1 MTLSTLLTIAVPEII
16 ILIAAMSVLLLGV
29 FYKNTTSLFGITQLT
44 LLIAAYF
51 TAQLPI
57 DVKLTAFN
65 DMFIVDSLSMFLKL
79 LSYFALSLVLIY
91 SRSFLQIR
99 NLHNG
104 EFYALTLFALL
115 GINLIISS
123 YHLLSLYM
131 GLELL
136 SLSLYTLVAFDRN
149 RPEASEAA
157 MKYFVL
163 GAVAS
168 GFLLYGFSMLYGI
181 TGSLQIAEISSKLTD
196 ASINPVVLSFALVFV
211 VVGIA
216 FKFGAAPFQLW
227 VPDVYQGAATPI
239 TMFIG
244 SVPKFASVAMLI
256 RLLFQGLDHMV
267 LDWQAMLLIMAIVS
281 MLFGNI
287 TAIAQTKIKR
297 LLAYSAISHVGFMF
311 LGLATGTITG
321 IASALMYIAVYVL
334 MTLASFGLIIHL
346 SNQGKELDQITDLSG
361 LGKQKPWLAFLLL
374 LIFLSLA
381 GIPPTIG
388 FYAKFSIIQATVQF
402 GWIWPA
408 IIAVMSALIGIFYYL
423 RIIKVAY
430 FDEPGKNLDQVS
442 KSSNNELS
450 VTLSINTLALLIIG
464 LFPSSLMDIATLT
477 SALIF

>member
-1 MTLSTLLTIAVPEII
+1 
-16 ILIAAMSVLLLGV
+16 MSVLLLGV

-99 NLHNG
+99 SLHNG

>member
-1 MTLSTLLTIAVPEII
+1 
-16 ILIAAMSVLLLGV
+16 
-29 FYKNTTSLFGITQLT
+29 
-44 LLIAAYF
+44 
-51 TAQLPI
+51 
-57 DVKLTAFN
+57 
-65 DMFIVDSLSMFLKL
+65 
-79 LSYFALSLVLIY
+79 
-91 SRSFLQIR
+91 
-99 NLHNG
+99 
-104 EFYALTLFALL
+104 
-115 GINLIISS
+115 
-123 YHLLSLYM
+123 
-131 GLELL
+131 
-136 SLSLYTLVAFDRN
+136 
-149 RPEASEAA
+149 

-181 TGSLQIAEISSKLTD
+181 TGSLQIAEISSRLAD

-227 VPDVYQGAATPI
+227 VPDVYQGSATPI

-361 LGKQKPWLAFLLL
+361 LGKQKPWCAFLLL

-388 FYAKFSIIQATVQF
+388 FYAKFSIIQATIQF

-408 IIAVMSALIGIFYYL
+408 VIAVMSALIGIFYYL

-430 FDEPGKNLDQVS
+430 FDEPGKNLNQVS

-450 VTLSINTLALLIIG
+450 VTLSINTLSLLIIG